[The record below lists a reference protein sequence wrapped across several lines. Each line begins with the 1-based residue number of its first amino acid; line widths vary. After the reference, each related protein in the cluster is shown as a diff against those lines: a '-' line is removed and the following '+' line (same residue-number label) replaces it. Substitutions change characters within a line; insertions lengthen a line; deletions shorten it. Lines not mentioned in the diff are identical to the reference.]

1 MYSKASIKKL
11 VCIYY
16 LDLSIGQEVVNHPVH
31 IINHLGDVSPSAFI
45 PFCSFGFNKVP
56 MGKKIELFDE
66 PVCTAFR
73 IKRILKNISI
83 NQNKRLNAI
92 LLMFN
97 VPF

>member
-1 MYSKASIKKL
+1 MHIF
-11 VCIYY
+11 

-31 IINHLGDVSPSAFI
+31 IINHLGHVSPSAFI

-73 IKRILKNISI
+73 IERILKTISI
-83 NQNKRLNAI
+83 NQNKKSNAI
-92 LLMFN
+92 LIMCRSK
-97 VPF
+97 